1 MISENGNYPEHKAHK
16 PIFIITGEPGEG
28 KTTLLTQTLCF
39 LGAKGIRYSG
49 ILAPGKIKNG
59 TRYGFS
65 VKDLWTG
72 KSVELCNK
80 ENRAWIRHGPFYF
93 NPDGVFH
100 GKNALLTS
108 EKVDQDLVVID
119 EIGRF
124 ELNGEVW
131 AESVDRLRSLV
142 DFPMIWVVR
151 KSLLEA
157 VIQRWNVKNSFVF
170 EVRKDRPS
178 LIAEKITNHLSSNPS
193 VLGLSDK
200 EIKPD

>member
-39 LGAKGIRYSG
+39 LRAKGISYSG

-59 TRYGFS
+59 ARYGFS

-108 EKVDQDLVVID
+108 EKVDQDIVVID

-131 AESVDRLRSLV
+131 AENMDRLRSLV

-170 EVRKDRPS
+170 EVGKDRPS
-178 LIAEKITNHLSSNPS
+178 LIAEKITNHLSSNPRFQN
-193 VLGLSDK
+193 K
-200 EIKPD
+200 